1 MFFLKVCM
9 HNLNFRIFFQ
19 TLCKPYFCLGFS
31 FYLCKTLWKK
41 KSGMENIPCEVFMNE
56 EKFETNLM
64 EEENPS
70 LQTQKCVVPKDETKI
85 S

>member
-1 MFFLKVCM
+1 
-9 HNLNFRIFFQ
+9 
-19 TLCKPYFCLGFS
+19 
-31 FYLCKTLWKK
+31 
-41 KSGMENIPCEVFMNE
+41 MENIPCEVFMNE